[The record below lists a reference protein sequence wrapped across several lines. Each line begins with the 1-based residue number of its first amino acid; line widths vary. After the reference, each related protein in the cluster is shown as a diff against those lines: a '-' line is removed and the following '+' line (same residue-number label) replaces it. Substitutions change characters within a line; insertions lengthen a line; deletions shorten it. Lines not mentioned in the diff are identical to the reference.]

1 MNVAS
6 RFATKSAAA
15 AAAAAII
22 NFCMLLVQ
30 RQGFGRSR
38 QLDSSCLMSEG
49 TFNLVTDWQRFEQQ
63 TSHSEDRCA
72 HTLRSNFNPFTANPV
87 KALQFAILA

>member
-15 AAAAAII
+15 AAAII
-22 NFCMLLVQ
+22 NFSMLLVKLEE
-30 RQGFGRSR
+30 FGRSR
-38 QLDSSCLMSEG
+38 QLDSSYLMSEG
-49 TFNLVTDWQRFEQQ
+49 TFSLVTDWQRCEQQ

-72 HTLRSNFNPFTANPV
+72 HILRSNFNPFTANPL